1 MRSRKLSRQFQDLS
15 LSEVGH
21 EKKTTFPAQKE
32 VRAWRKCLV
41 VLQEHSMA
49 SGEVPVL
56 QAGKK
61 DKFVF
66 KKDPFLLLKTSLSF
80 F

>member
-1 MRSRKLSRQFQDLS
+1 MKGGVYRML
-15 LSEVGH
+15 
-21 EKKTTFPAQKE
+21 T
-32 VRAWRKCLV
+32 
-41 VLQEHSMA
+41 
-49 SGEVPVL
+49 L

-66 KKDPFLLLKTSLSF
+66 KKGPFLLLKTSLSF

>member
-1 MRSRKLSRQFQDLS
+1 MKGGVYRML
-15 LSEVGH
+15 
-21 EKKTTFPAQKE
+21 T
-32 VRAWRKCLV
+32 
-41 VLQEHSMA
+41 MA

-66 KKDPFLLLKTSLSF
+66 KKGPFLLLKTSLSF